1 MSNKKSIS
9 FVFNNLLEKV
19 RKNKKIQ
26 LILVSILVFILLITF
41 VFSSNNNE
49 EKSAQN
55 TDEITSY
62 VNDLESKLSNVLS
75 QIEGAGSVSVIIT
88 VESGWETVLAM
99 KTTSKTDVNGV
110 TTTESTPIL
119 VNGKTVVVKQLYP
132 KIVGVLVVA
141 SGAKNISVMTKLQQ
155 ATASLLD
162 VDINKIEILA
172 KK

>member
-1 MSNKKSIS
+1 MSNKKNIS
-9 FVFNNLLEKV
+9 TYTNNLLEKI
-19 RKNKKIQ
+19 RKNKKLQ
-26 LILVSILVFILLITF
+26 LILIVTLILIILFTLI
-41 VFSSNNNE
+41 FSSNNNE

-55 TDEITSY
+55 TDEITTY
-62 VNDLESKLSNVLS
+62 VNNLENKLSNVLS

-99 KTTSKTDVNGV
+99 KTITQTDINGA

-119 VNGKTVVVKQLYP
+119 VNGKTVVVKELYP

-155 ATASLLD
+155 ATTSLLD